1 MNLYRILL
9 YIFWYI
15 LCRFEFEDAIG
26 WIVILFSSHRSHG
39 MNIIPY
45 IIVDAQ
51 YGSDGKM
58 FKSSHNP
65 VSHLANL
72 RIMDSTIV
80 FNEYYEIRVI
90 TKLPNSEQSWNE
102 SLNSVAH
109 QFHQYQQQEQ
119 SPLILA
125 NLTDHKKY
133 YNILYFLSID
143 YQWYSNEQYYHRTI
157 YRLVNS

>member
-1 MNLYRILL
+1 
-9 YIFWYI
+9 
-15 LCRFEFEDAIG
+15 
-26 WIVILFSSHRSHG
+26 
-39 MNIIPY
+39 
-45 IIVDAQ
+45 
-51 YGSDGKM
+51 
-58 FKSSHNP
+58 
-65 VSHLANL
+65 
-72 RIMDSTIV
+72 MDSTIV

-109 QFHQYQQQEQ
+109 QFHQYQQKEQ

-125 NLTDHKKY
+125 NLTGHNKY